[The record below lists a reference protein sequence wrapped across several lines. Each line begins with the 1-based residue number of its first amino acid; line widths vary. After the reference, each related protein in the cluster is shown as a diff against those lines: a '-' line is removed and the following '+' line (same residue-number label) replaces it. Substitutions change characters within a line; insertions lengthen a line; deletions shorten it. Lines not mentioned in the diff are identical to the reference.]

1 MRRSVALPIGIVV
14 AILILALVVS
24 QLVLPPVVARVI
36 EHRLTRDGGG
46 AHVSLRAFPALRLL
60 FKHGDSIDV
69 TGENITVQLGTGKQ
83 QVLKKLDG
91 FDSAHIHLTDVT
103 SGPFHTSGFSLDKD
117 PGDTA
122 YDLAVRASFTPS
134 ALAAYLGSS
143 VGGGLGGLFGG
154 IAGGLVPGGTQPLPV
169 AVDVRLQSDGG
180 NPRVVSG
187 AGTVAGVPMGPVL
200 EAVVAA
206 VVARL

>member
-14 AILILALVVS
+14 AILIVVLVVS
-24 QLVLPPVVARVI
+24 QLVIPALAARVI
-36 EHRLTRDGGG
+36 EHRLTKDGGT

-60 FKHGDSIDV
+60 FKHGDSISV
-69 TGENITVQLGTGKQ
+69 TGENLTVPLGGGRQ
-83 QVLKKLDG
+83 HVLKKLDG
-91 FDSAHIHLTDVT
+91 FDSAHIHLTGVT
-103 SGPFHTSGFSLDKD
+103 SGPFHTSSFSLDKS
-117 PGDTA
+117 GGGSA

-134 ALAAYLGSS
+134 ALAAYLGST

-154 IAGGLVPGGTQPLPV
+154 IAGGLVLGGAQRVPV
-169 AVDVRLQSDGG
+169 AVDVRLASDGG